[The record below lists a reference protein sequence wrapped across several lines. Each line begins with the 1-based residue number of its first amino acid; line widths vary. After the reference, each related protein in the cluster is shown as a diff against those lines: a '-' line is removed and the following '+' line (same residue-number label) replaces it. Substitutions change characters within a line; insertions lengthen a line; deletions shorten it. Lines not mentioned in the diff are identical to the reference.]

1 MYYDNFYYTNPESKS
16 PRAGIKTTVA
26 NRPLILTSFQTAILQ
41 KSIKI
46 NSIRLLQEMKCFEYN
61 NTTKKPEAQKG
72 KHDDAIMALAMC
84 LYVMSMLNKNQPAG
98 FDGKKTTT
106 INILDDIKSEI
117 RDNIKSNIKLKFS
130 RPNEDLEQKELIK
143 FYRPKD
149 SLLIEFGW

>member
-1 MYYDNFYYTNPESKS
+1 
-16 PRAGIKTTVA
+16 
-26 NRPLILTSFQTAILQ
+26 
-41 KSIKI
+41 
-46 NSIRLLQEMKCFEYN
+46 
-61 NTTKKPEAQKG
+61 
-72 KHDDAIMALAMC
+72 MALAMC

-143 FYRPKD
+143 IYRPKD
-149 SLLIEFGW
+149 SLLKEFGW